1 MDESGNTGNIKLT
14 KFNEMNYL
22 TERYFVLGALK
33 LDSNQILILD
43 EKVEELI
50 KNHRIKL
57 KELKSKDLYRK
68 NKKFLIDFFKLL
80 KDLEVEVL
88 VELIDKKYNLSIQI
102 VDNTI
107 RSNLKQKRL
116 HAQWIVENLDDE
128 EYQAFLDASQT
139 KTKESFEIYINDLS
153 EILDRKLAYFLAKTL
168 PPSEKVASPL
178 IRESY
183 KMNLIE
189 EVLRNNQDSVRN
201 GMIALEIKGA
211 LKKSCKDYKKYIKKN
226 FTNPHYKFLPI
237 EDKSKNNKNYSHLPH
252 VNCFLNLALRGIP
265 LEKDV
270 EIEFIHDIQKEFD
283 SILEENFKIAITKL
297 KLKHKLKLEF
307 KDSIESKGVQYSDLV
322 AGTVHKVWRDYVID
336 NNEETEIK
344 ELYEALTD
352 VVIINPVVPDSF
364 TRSNKKMQKIINI
377 FSLKEKN
384 NMAEKNLKK
393 FISDNLVLETIE
405 NWK

>member
-22 TERYFVLGALK
+22 AERYFVLGALK

-80 KDLEVEVL
+80 KELEVEVL

-107 RSNLKQKRL
+107 RSNLKQKRP

-139 KTKESFEIYINDLS
+139 KTKESFESYIDNLS

-201 GMIALEIKGA
+201 GIIALEIKGA
-211 LKKSCKDYKKYIKKN
+211 LKKSCKDYKNYIKKN

-283 SILEENFKIAITKL
+283 SILEENFKIAITEL

-336 NNEETEIK
+336 SNEETEIK

-364 TRSNKKMQKIINI
+364 TRSNKKMQKIINV

-393 FISDNLVLETIE
+393 FISNSLALETIE
-405 NWK
+405 NCK